1 MERTAILI
9 HGAFGGPWTMQPLAE
24 ILRSRGW
31 NCHLPTLR
39 HHAGEHGDE
48 AALNGLSIADYCDD
62 LGAELRALPGEAVL
76 IGHSMGGVIA
86 QKLAAKGLARAV
98 VLLNSSV
105 IAGILPGTSA
115 ERSLGRELMT
125 AGAFWEQ
132 SLRLDFD
139 LVQRLAMN
147 TLDAPTQRQI
157 FAQLGPESGRA
168 IFELFFWMFDDQQT
182 TRIETDAVTCPLLVV
197 SGTRDEGVSTDI
209 ARQIAGRYGDKATLH
224 LAEGCCHYI
233 VQDARFPEVA
243 KVIGDWM
250 EQA

>member
-1 MERTAILI
+1 MERTAFLI

-24 ILRSRGW
+24 ALRPRGW
-31 NCHLPTLR
+31 DCRLPTLR
-39 HHAGEHGDE
+39 HHAGEPGDE
-48 AALNGLSIADYCDD
+48 AALIGLSIADYCDD
-62 LGAELRALPGEAVL
+62 LEAVLRALPDQAVL

-105 IAGILPGTSA
+105 ISGILPGTAA
-115 ERSLGRELMT
+115 ERDLGKGLMA
-125 AGAFWEQ
+125 AGAFWER
-132 SLRLDFD
+132 SLRMDFET
-139 LVQRLAMN
+139 LQRFALN
-147 TLDAPTQRQI
+147 TLEPAHQRRV

-168 IFELFFWMFDDQQT
+168 IFEFLFWMFDTQET
-182 TRIETDAVTCPLLVV
+182 TNIETDAVTCPLLVV
-197 SGTRDEGVSTDI
+197 SGTQDKGVSTDV
-209 ARQIAGRYGDKATLH
+209 ARQIAARYGDKATLH
-224 LAEGCCHYI
+224 LAEGCGHYI